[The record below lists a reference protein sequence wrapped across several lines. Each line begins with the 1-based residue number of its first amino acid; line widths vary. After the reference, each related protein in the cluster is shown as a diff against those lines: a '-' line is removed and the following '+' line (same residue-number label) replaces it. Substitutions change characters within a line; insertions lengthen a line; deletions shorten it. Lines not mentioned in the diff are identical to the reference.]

1 MLTWATI
8 FFTIACFVAVLAFLD
23 ISAPVTKV
31 AKNLCYLFLILFTL
45 TLVVGVLQ
53 G

>member
-1 MLTWATI
+1 MLTWATV
-8 FFTIACFVAVLAFLD
+8 FFTIACIVAVLVFLD

-31 AKNLCYLFLILFTL
+31 AKYLCYAFLILFTL